1 MGHRLLIVVLAAG
14 ALAIAPAVDAVAAG
28 PDGTAATIA
37 KKQRCKVKKVHGKRK
52 RVCTKAKKKAKKKT
66 TTPAKPAT
74 PPATANPTPAPSPAP
89 ASAPPAAPQATRDD
103 AAGQAKL
110 AGGDLLLERA
120 EFGSSGR
127 TATYTRI
134 FLYGNGVSHLYKVD
148 WNDVSG
154 EICSTA
160 SKGTWV
166 FKEGYRYAEQGG
178 GTIVKITTTANGQSG
193 DDILVFPDNDS
204 HVYVGTQLVQFERNP
219 NMRDSC

>member
-28 PDGTAATIA
+28 PDGTAAAIA
-37 KKQRCKVKKVHGKRK
+37 KKKKHCKVKRVHGKRK

-66 TTPAKPAT
+66 TTPAT
-74 PPATANPTPAPSPAP
+74 PPATTAPAPAPSPAP
-89 ASAPPAAPQATRDD
+89 APAPPPAAPQATRDD

-134 FLYGNGVSHLYKVD
+134 FLYANGVSHIYKLD

-154 EICSTA
+154 EICSTV

-178 GTIVKITTTANGQSG
+178 GTIVKITTAANGQSG

-219 NMRDSC
+219 NMRDTC